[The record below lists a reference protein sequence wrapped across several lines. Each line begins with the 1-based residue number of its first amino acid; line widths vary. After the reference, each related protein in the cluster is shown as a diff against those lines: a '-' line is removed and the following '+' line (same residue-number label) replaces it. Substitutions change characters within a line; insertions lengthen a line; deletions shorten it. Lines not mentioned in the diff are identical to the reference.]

1 MSEDIGDTNG
11 YLSVRRVEPR
21 APSLK
26 SFKLLSPSS
35 AASSPGGG
43 AAATGSGVR
52 PRPKIAHTQRLGQ
65 GYNQRVDELAQERD
79 ELEAMVEERDAQLT
93 ALKNSIS
100 ALNTEYMG
108 DLQSVR
114 EECEELVEMSRDKTD
129 KFNKLE
135 IEHQKSLKTIKGLQA
150 YITTLP
156 PVDEVR
162 DLRAKLEARTNQL
175 AENETR
181 SIELEQQHRLVKEEL
196 MNCRKEKLKLELT
209 NKELKEINKEMSL
222 KVKEDEKRRM
232 KARNIDNSESQVELL
247 VFDKE
252 EMKIENDKLKKLLDW
267 KTKKFD
273 DEKSKLEDQVRNFS
287 NLLEETSKKL
297 QENSTHLREAN
308 AGKVLSL
315 SPLITTNK
323 LII

>member
-1 MSEDIGDTNG
+1 M
-11 YLSVRRVEPR
+11 
-21 APSLK
+21 
-26 SFKLLSPSS
+26 FS
-35 AASSPGGG
+35 A
-43 AAATGSGVR
+43 
-52 PRPKIAHTQRLGQ
+52 TQRLGQ
-65 GYNQRVDELAQERD
+65 GYNQRVEELAQERD
-79 ELEAMVEERDAQLT
+79 ELEAMVEERDAQLN
-93 ALKNSIS
+93 ALKDSIS
-100 ALNTEYMG
+100 SLNTEYMG

-114 EECEELVEMSRDKTD
+114 EECEELAEMSRDKTD

-222 KVKEDEKRRM
+222 KVKVKEDEKRRM

-308 AGKVLSL
+308 AGKAALESELRSKTASINQLSSKLERLGADCSVLKSSNDSTSQL
-315 SPLITTNK
+315 DGHFSRLTR
-323 LII
+323 